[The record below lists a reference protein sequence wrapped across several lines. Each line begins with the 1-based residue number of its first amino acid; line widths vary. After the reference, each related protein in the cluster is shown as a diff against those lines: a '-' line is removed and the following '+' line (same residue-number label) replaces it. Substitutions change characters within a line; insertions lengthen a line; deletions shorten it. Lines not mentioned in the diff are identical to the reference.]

1 MLLSVLMQV
10 SEKQE
15 LITLY
20 EGDSEVARHKEL
32 KTANDRSKN
41 LIRDSRNPIFSNED
55 SENEKMALPTS
66 STISIADFLRGIKY
80 VSI

>member
-1 MLLSVLMQV
+1 MNMVLVSVLMQV

-32 KTANDRSKN
+32 KTANDG
-41 LIRDSRNPIFSNED
+41 F
-55 SENEKMALPTS
+55 T
-66 STISIADFLRGIKY
+66 DFFNYLN
-80 VSI
+80 S